1 MQSKREVVGADSA
14 LCQASTTRPAPF
26 AILPHEPLTPRL
38 VTRVDRDCD
47 GGFYG
52 PFDAQLLASQAA
64 AYIHSSSDANKELLL
79 QVIQKFLSLAQEDC
93 MAEAA
98 ATGSPRP
105 QATHSC
111 WLCIRLRVPTDEWVV
126 PRWHT
131 DGRMFDCTCPEPKM
145 PHSKYGFTI
154 LGPPTR
160 VMEPN
165 PAVTS
170 ILETGSETGRPWD
183 ENSPDP
189 ELAKRLS
196 EYQQAT
202 IKPGQVIRFSWGQR
216 DSPVHS
222 EPDSSG
228 LDRVFVT
235 VLFGSEDELRDMC
248 DFRENEYGIWYR

>member
-14 LCQASTTRPAPF
+14 PGHASTTRPAPF
-26 AILPHEPLTPRL
+26 AIFPHEPLPPRL
-38 VTRVDRDCD
+38 LTRVDRNCD
-47 GGFYG
+47 RGFYG

-64 AYIHSSSDANKELLL
+64 AYIHSSSDANEELLL
-79 QVIQKFLSLAQEDC
+79 QVMHKFLSLAQEDC

-98 ATGSPRP
+98 AAGSARP

-111 WLCIRLRVPTDEWVV
+111 WLCIRLGVPTDAWVV

-131 DGRMFDCTCPEPKM
+131 DGRMFDCKCPEPKM

-154 LGPPTR
+154 LGPSTR

-183 ENSPDP
+183 QNSPDP

-196 EYQQAT
+196 EYPQAT
-202 IKPGQVIRFSWGQR
+202 IELGQVIRFSWGQQ

-222 EPDSSG
+222 EPDSTD
-228 LDRVFVT
+228 LDRVFIT
-235 VLFGSEDELRDMC
+235 ILFGSEDEVRDMC
-248 DFRENEYGIWYR
+248 DFREDEYGIWY